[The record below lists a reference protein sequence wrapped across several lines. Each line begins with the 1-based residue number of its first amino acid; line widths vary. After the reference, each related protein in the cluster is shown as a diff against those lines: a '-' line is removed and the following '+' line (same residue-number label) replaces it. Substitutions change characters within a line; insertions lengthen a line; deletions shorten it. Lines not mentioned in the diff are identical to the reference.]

1 MQFTTTD
8 LNKTVWVH
16 PDRQKE
22 NRKRWIVDATGMTLG
37 RLAVEIAKKL
47 QGKHKA
53 HYADHRDTGDYVVVT
68 NADKIVVTGNKLAT
82 KKYYRYSG
90 YKGNLK
96 TFTLKWMMEHKPL
109 RILELAVRGMLPKN
123 KMRKLRMK
131 RLKLY
136 TDDQHPYA
144 DKNPQSLTGAA
155 LSTPAPKKDSAP
167 AATKQE
173 QQEEQQSQE

>member
-16 PDRQKE
+16 PDWQKE
-22 NRKRWIVDATGMTLG
+22 NRQRWIVDATGKTLG

-47 QGKHKA
+47 QGKHKP
-53 HYADHRDTGDYVVVT
+53 HYADHRDTGDYIVVT

-82 KKYYRYSG
+82 KTYYRYSG

-96 TFTLKWMMEHKPL
+96 SFTLKWMMEHKPL
-109 RILELAVRGMLPKN
+109 RVLELAVRGMLPKN

-136 TDDQHPYA
+136 ADDNHPYA
-144 DKNPQSLTGAA
+144 DKNPQSLDGSVVA
-155 LSTPAPKKDSAP
+155 APKKETAP
-167 AATKQE
+167 TATTQE
-173 QQEEQQSQE
+173 QQEEQQSEE